1 MGWRHKPVAIG
12 DRFCRTGQVARVFV
26 VVQLDSRAGLPP
38 HARLQ
43 LEEDPCERI
52 TIALAAL
59 GDPAMFRRM

>member
-1 MGWRHKPVAIG
+1 MGWRHRPVAIG
-12 DRFCRTGQVARVFV
+12 DRFCRTGQVSRVFV
-26 VVQLDSRAGLPP
+26 VFQLDSRAGLPP

-59 GDPAMFRRM
+59 DDPAIFRRL